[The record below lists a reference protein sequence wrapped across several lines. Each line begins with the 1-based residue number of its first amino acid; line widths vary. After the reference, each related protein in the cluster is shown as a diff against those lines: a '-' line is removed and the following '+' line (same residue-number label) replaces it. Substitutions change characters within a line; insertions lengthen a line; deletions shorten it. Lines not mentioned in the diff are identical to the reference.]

1 MDTLPFIPE
10 QIYNRLKDIHS
21 IYGGNW
27 QSGICPSANFPYI
40 FIFSGKL
47 GKQHGYED
55 DTDPKKGISQSN
67 LYQS

>member
-40 FIFSGKL
+40 FIFWKIGKATWL
-47 GKQHGYED
+47 
-55 DTDPKKGISQSN
+55 
-67 LYQS
+67 